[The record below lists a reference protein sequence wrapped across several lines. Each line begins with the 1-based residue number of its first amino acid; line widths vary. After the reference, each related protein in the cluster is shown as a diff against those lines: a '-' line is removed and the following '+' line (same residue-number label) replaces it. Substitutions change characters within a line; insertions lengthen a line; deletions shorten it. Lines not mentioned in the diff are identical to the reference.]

1 VSGFSRAYQI
11 LLVEESVSAARI
23 LTTALSQCGMRSVV
37 VASTL
42 EDVFGVLS
50 HSRIDAVLCDWT
62 GKDSMGFD
70 ILKAI
75 RDPEGI
81 YNSKLPVIMMSSDPS
96 LVKVTQAR
104 DAGATE
110 FVAKPVSVKSLT
122 RALWSALEKGRPFV
136 ESDHYFGPDRRRKR
150 VEVNKPRRESDQ
162 AQKI

>member
-1 VSGFSRAYQI
+1 MSGFSRAYQV
-11 LLVEESVSAARI
+11 LLVEESIPTARI

-42 EDVFGVLS
+42 EEAFGILS
-50 HSRIDAVLCDWT
+50 HSQVDVVLCDWT
-62 GKDSMGFD
+62 GKGAIGFD

-75 RDPEGI
+75 RDPKGS

-150 VEVNKPRRESDQ
+150 VEVNMPRRESDQ
-162 AQKI
+162 EQKI

>member
-1 VSGFSRAYQI
+1 MSGFSRAYQI
-11 LLVEESVSAARI
+11 LLVEESVPTARL
-23 LTTALSQCGMRSVV
+23 LTTVLNQCGMRSVN
-37 VASTL
+37 VASTMEEACEIL
-42 EDVFGVLS
+42 E

-62 GKDSMGFD
+62 GKGAIGFD

-75 RDPEGI
+75 RDPKGS
-81 YNSKLPVIMMSSDPS
+81 YNSRLPVIMMASDPS

-162 AQKI
+162 TQDS